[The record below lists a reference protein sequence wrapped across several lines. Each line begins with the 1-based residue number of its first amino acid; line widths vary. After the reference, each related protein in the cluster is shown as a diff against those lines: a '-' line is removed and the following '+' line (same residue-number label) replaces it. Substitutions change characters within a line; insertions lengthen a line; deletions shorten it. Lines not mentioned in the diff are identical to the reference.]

1 MSNKEKWHDTE
12 IRIKEGEK
20 ILIGW
25 EIGGNGFLCD
35 KNWNR
40 IHTQGYQKINIYN
53 KRSTPAYTISGQTGA
68 SEETLFTLKEYVKK
82 RDNPN

>member
-1 MSNKEKWHDTE
+1 MSNKEEWYDTE
-12 IRIKEGEK
+12 IRIKEGEE

-35 KNWNR
+35 KNWDK
-40 IHTQGYQKINIYN
+40 IHIKGYQKFNICN
-53 KRSTPAYTISGQTGA
+53 NRSTPPYTISGQTGA
-68 SEETLFTLKEYVKK
+68 PEETLFTLEEYVKK